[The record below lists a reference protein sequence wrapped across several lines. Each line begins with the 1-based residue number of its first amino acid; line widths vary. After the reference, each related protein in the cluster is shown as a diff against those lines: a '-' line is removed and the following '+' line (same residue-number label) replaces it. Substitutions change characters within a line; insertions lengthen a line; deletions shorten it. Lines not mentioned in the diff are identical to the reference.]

1 MADAGIKTRTLAA
14 VRQAPDLLT
23 RKTRKTISRGM
34 PSDLDSAAAASSSP
48 ASAQAHTGGVGH
60 HSITATAI
68 MTSNAKSVSLIMK
81 CSSWMAYADSRTGT
95 IAAAATQPGHPVRLS
110 NA

>member
-1 MADAGIKTRTLAA
+1 MANAALMTRTLAA
-14 VRQAPDLLT
+14 VRQPPDLLT

-60 HSITATAI
+60 HRPTATPN
-68 MTSNAKSVSLIMK
+68 MTRNPQSAPLLIK
-81 CSSWMAYADSRTGT
+81 
-95 IAAAATQPGHPVRLS
+95 LS
-110 NA
+110 NRRANSERSPRAHAPAAPP

>member
-1 MADAGIKTRTLAA
+1 MANAALMTRTLAA
-14 VRQAPDLLT
+14 VRQPPDLLT

-60 HSITATAI
+60 HSTTATAI

-81 CSSWMAYADSRTGT
+81 SSSWMAYADSSTGT
-95 IAAAATQPGHPVRLS
+95 IPAAAPQQGS
-110 NA
+110 